1 MRRPAIW
8 LALLASTWA
17 MQGRAHASAVL
28 DLAGFV
34 EQVERNDPG
43 LAAAGAD
50 LVVGEHGRLRARA
63 GFLPRVEASWTRGQS
78 TQHYPGTSPVR
89 QDRRERR
96 ITLTQP
102 LLDWNA
108 WGNYRHAQL
117 QQARKQLQWLQ
128 AIQALRIKAVER
140 YFAALQARDQAAL
153 ERDSQ
158 AALQAQL
165 AAARARLAAGAATL
179 IDIADIE
186 AELAR
191 AANRTAL
198 AHSAQQSRM
207 RELETMLG
215 QPIGALTG
223 LPGALS
229 MPTVYPDDLESWTSQ
244 AASSHP
250 EVQLR
255 ELDLKLATLDIDRAR
270 TEFLPKASL
279 QAGHVR
285 NGTGAGG
292 WQSAPTSSHSIS
304 VQITIPLFS
313 GLESVHG
320 VRQGLAQQEKALHQV
335 QQARRQAADEAGD
348 SFSQAQAQRRSI
360 DDLQQLVVAAQG
372 ALEATRI
379 GYRVGSRRESD
390 LLRKQNELWIAQRE
404 LLRAR
409 YEALV
414 HGLRLK
420 ALTASLD
427 VADIRAVNALLA
439 LPDSRP

>member
-1 MRRPAIW
+1 MKRPAIW
-8 LALLASTWA
+8 LALLASAWVAPAEAT
-17 MQGRAHASAVL
+17 GSAVL

-50 LVVGEHGRLRARA
+50 LVVGEQGRLRARS
-63 GFLPRVEASWTRGQS
+63 GFLPRVEAGWTRGQS
-78 TQHYPGTSPVR
+78 TQRYPELPAIR
-89 QDRRERR
+89 QQRHERQ

-102 LLDWNA
+102 LLDWSA
-108 WGNYRHAQL
+108 WGNYRHAEL
-117 QQARKQLQWLQ
+117 QQARTQLLWLQ

-153 ERDSQ
+153 ERDSH
-158 AALQAQL
+158 AALQGQL

-191 AANRTAL
+191 STNRTAL
-198 AHSAQQSRM
+198 ARSAEHARL
-207 RELETMLG
+207 RELEGMLG
-215 QPIGALTG
+215 QSVEVLAG

-229 MPTVYPDDLESWTSQ
+229 MPTVYPDDLESWTTQ

-250 EVQLR
+250 DVQLR
-255 ELDLKLATLDIDRAR
+255 EMDLKLAALATDRAR
-270 TEFLPKASL
+270 TEFLPRASL
-279 QAGHVR
+279 QVTHAR
-285 NGTGAGG
+285 NGAAGG
-292 WQSAPTSSHSIS
+292 GRAPTPTGSNSIT
-304 VQITIPLFS
+304 VQLTIPIFS
-313 GLESVHG
+313 GLDTVHG
-320 VRQGLAQQEKALHQV
+320 VRQGLAQEQKALHQA
-335 QQARRQAADEAGD
+335 QQARRQAAGEAGD

-360 DDLQQLVVAAQG
+360 DHLQHLVAATQS
-372 ALEATRI
+372 ALEATLI
-379 GYRVGSRRESD
+379 GYRVGNRGEAD
-390 LLRKQNELWIAQRE
+390 VLRKQNELWSARRE

-439 LPDSRP
+439 QPESPP